1 MDTLG
6 NFQTQKVH
14 SKMVFIAI
22 LKRDS
27 TSEKG
32 LKVK

>member
-14 SKMVFIAI
+14 SKMVFII
-22 LKRDS
+22 LKRHL